1 MKIRYSKN
9 ALKTLQEIIEF
20 LESKWTN
27 KENQNLNNDF
37 EKFIQSLDDRIISYP
52 KINSKDNL
60 RFALIGKKQVK
71 VFFEL
76 HDDSVE
82 ILLFWANK
90 KYPEN
95 LKYLLN
101 LE

>member
-20 LESKWTN
+20 LESKWTD
-27 KENQNLNNDF
+27 KEIQNLNNDF

-60 RFALIGKKQVK
+60 RFALIGKKT
-71 VFFEL
+71 
-76 HDDSVE
+76 S
-82 ILLFWANK
+82 
-90 KYPEN
+90 
-95 LKYLLN
+95 
-101 LE
+101 